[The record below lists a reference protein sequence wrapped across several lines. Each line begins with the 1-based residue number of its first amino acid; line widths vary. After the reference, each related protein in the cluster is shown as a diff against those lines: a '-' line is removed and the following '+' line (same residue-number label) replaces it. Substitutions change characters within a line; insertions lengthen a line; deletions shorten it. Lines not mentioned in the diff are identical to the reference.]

1 MRNNAIKPSVG
12 KMHFYKKIQAP
23 DHITISFLISYQQI
37 KRTTNTPIS
46 NFTSFF
52 VDLRRENLP
61 KVKQGRSSFSNGS
74 YFRKV
79 VTYKSKKPC
88 ILRGSETRTRI
99 DFVYKIRLRASIVGL
114 LAKLVERYTGI
125 AEVMGSN
132 PVRT

>member
-1 MRNNAIKPSVG
+1 
-12 KMHFYKKIQAP
+12 MHFYKKIKAP
-23 DHITISFLISYQQI
+23 DHITILFLISYQQI
-37 KRTTNTPIS
+37 KRTANTPIS

-88 ILRGSETRTRI
+88 ILRGSKTRTRI
-99 DFVYKIRLRASIVGL
+99 DFVYKIRFRASIVGL
-114 LAKLVERYTGI
+114 LAQLVERYTGI

-132 PVRT
+132 PVRA